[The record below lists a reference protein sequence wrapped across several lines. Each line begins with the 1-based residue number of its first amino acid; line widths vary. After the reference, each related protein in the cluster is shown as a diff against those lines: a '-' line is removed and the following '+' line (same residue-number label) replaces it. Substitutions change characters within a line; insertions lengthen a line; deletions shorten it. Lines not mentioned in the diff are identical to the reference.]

1 MPAPASLYDA
11 VKRAT
16 AHTLRDAECRHGT
29 ASVGVGIEAA
39 LDAIR
44 EFLRERQGP
53 EAAFNV
59 LSRQADRAA
68 EPVLA
73 AAPIRP
79 HPANPGE

>member
-1 MPAPASLYDA
+1 MPAPAALYDTG
-11 VKRAT
+11 KRTT
-16 AHTLRDAECRHGT
+16 AHTLREAERRYG
-29 ASVGVGIEAA
+29 AAYAGVGIEAA

-73 AAPIRP
+73 AGPIRP
-79 HPANPGE
+79 HPQHGDL

>member
-1 MPAPASLYDA
+1 MTTPASLYDA
-11 VKRAT
+11 VKRST
-16 AHTLRDAECRHGT
+16 ARTLRDAECRHGT
-29 ASVGVGIEAA
+29 ACVGVGIEAA

-44 EFLRERQGP
+44 EFLRESQGA

-73 AAPIRP
+73 EAPIRP
-79 HPANPGE
+79 QPANPGE

>member
-1 MPAPASLYDA
+1 MSVLNDLYDA
-11 VKRAT
+11 VKHSV
-16 AHTLRDAECRHGT
+16 AHTLRDAECRHG
-29 ASVGVGIEAA
+29 AACVGVGIEAA

-44 EFLRERQGP
+44 EYLRERQGP

-73 AAPIRP
+73 APTRP
-79 HPANPGE
+79 HPQHGDL